1 MDKEEKDNESIRDI
15 EWKRK
20 KGGEKSMYEYDE
32 ECLQVF
38 LDRQGQLFDEPVAE
52 TLEEAEAF
60 LEDCMAVVV
69 DSIQEVANY
78 FLEEGVDV
86 EGMSLE
92 ELEEASEVFALP
104 SGKYLIVE
112 S

>member
-1 MDKEEKDNESIRDI
+1 
-15 EWKRK
+15 
-20 KGGEKSMYEYDE
+20 MYEYDE

-38 LDRQGQLFDEPVAE
+38 LDKQGQLFDEPVAE

-78 FLEEGVDV
+78 FQEEGVDV
-86 EGMSLE
+86 DGMSLE

-112 S
+112 G